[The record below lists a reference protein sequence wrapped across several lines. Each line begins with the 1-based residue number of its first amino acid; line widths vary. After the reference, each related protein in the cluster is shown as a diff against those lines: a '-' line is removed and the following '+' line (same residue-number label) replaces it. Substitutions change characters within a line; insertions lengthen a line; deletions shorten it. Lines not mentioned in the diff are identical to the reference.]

1 MDLGLQESVAL
12 ARDILFLVAVL
23 VFLLVAFTLF
33 RKLSKTAKAIGKLV
47 KSLKRMAELM
57 RD

>member
-23 VFLLVAFTLF
+23 VFLLVAFSLF
-33 RKLSKTAKAIGKLV
+33 RKLSKTVKNVGKLV
-47 KSLKRMAELM
+47 KSLKRLAELM
-57 RD
+57 KK

>member
-23 VFLLVAFTLF
+23 VFLLVAFSLF
-33 RKLSKTAKAIGKLV
+33 RKLSKTVKNAGKLV
-47 KSLKRMAELM
+47 KSLKRLAELM
-57 RD
+57 KK

>member
-33 RKLSKTAKAIGKLV
+33 RKLSNTAKAIGKLV

-57 RD
+57 KK